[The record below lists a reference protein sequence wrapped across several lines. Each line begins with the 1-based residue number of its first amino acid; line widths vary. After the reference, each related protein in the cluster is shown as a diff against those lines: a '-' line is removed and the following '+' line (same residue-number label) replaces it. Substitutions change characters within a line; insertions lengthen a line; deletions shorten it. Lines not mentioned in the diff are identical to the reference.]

1 LRFSVAEPRCG
12 WPPVCKVLRGM
23 VKLVNLS
30 LVMSSLLGCGSNQSN
45 GVVEDSGPDVAST
58 AVDGGA
64 CTWPSAFTSTGA
76 EQASGP
82 IAVGCWAHSTSGP
95 ASGGISS
102 CSSAE
107 YSLDC
112 VGELTSNAPI
122 PAPSSSLG
130 CRVLPLPT
138 PSNQSYYCCPC
149 GQVGDVNPLE
159 SGVSPDAALA
169 PGDSAPVVSDG
180 AGAGDA
186 GACYP
191 LFHACTNNGDC
202 CAPNRCL
209 NITGTPEC
217 QQESPQLGGP
227 EVGPEIPNTA
237 VDAGAC
243 VWPASVTS
251 TGDASTVGC
260 WAQATFNIC
269 EVPNGS
275 SVNAQNGTITGPDG
289 KPVTDACH
297 DACSA
302 SEYALTCTSAT
313 LLPSTIPEPDSS
325 LGCTVIP
332 VPTAS
337 DVLYYC
343 CPCGQGQ

>member
-1 LRFSVAEPRCG
+1 
-12 WPPVCKVLRGM
+12 M

-130 CRVLPLPT
+130 CRVLLLPT

-191 LFHACTNNGDC
+191 LFHACTNNDDC

-251 TGDASTVGC
+251 TGDASTGRLLGPSDLQYLRG
-260 WAQATFNIC
+260 AQWQLGQRTERYDYRSRREARDQRLSRRMFSIRICLDLHQRYAT
-269 EVPNGS
+269 
-275 SVNAQNGTITGPDG
+275 
-289 KPVTDACH
+289 
-297 DACSA
+297 
-302 SEYALTCTSAT
+302 ALDNPRARFLARLHGDPCAHGERCLVL
-313 LLPSTIPEPDSS
+313 LLPLRSRPISAATRAP
-325 LGCTVIP
+325 LM
-332 VPTAS
+332 TA
-337 DVLYYC
+337 
-343 CPCGQGQ
+343 PGWA